1 MLRSGVLVG
10 PARKPAIAAS
20 GNGVRAVSL
29 QSEVK

>member
-20 GNGVRAVSL
+20 RGVRAVSL